1 MLNRSGI
8 TKTTATA
15 PTQILADVDNQF
27 AVGCIVPA
35 SMQTTA
41 NDGSR
46 KIIKAGTPLK
56 IDLSD
61 LQTPAA
67 APATDPATADGDT
80 ASDMN
85 AVLLHDVDVTAGN
98 ANGTALVFGFVN
110 LNRVDATT
118 VAKLKAGTF
127 GLVTFLK
134 A

>member
-27 AVGCIVPA
+27 AVGCVVPA
-35 SMQTTA
+35 TMQSTA

-46 KIIKAGTPLK
+46 KIVKAGTPLK
-56 IDLSD
+56 IDLSN
-61 LQTPAA
+61 LQTAAA
-67 APATDPATADGDT
+67 APTTDPATAST
-80 ASDMN
+80 STPSDMN

-110 LNRVDATT
+110 LNRIDETTAT
-118 VAKLKAGTF
+118 KLKAGTF
-127 GLVTFLK
+127 GLITFLK

>member
-8 TKTTATA
+8 NKTTAVA

-27 AVGCIVPA
+27 SVGCIVPA
-35 SMQTTA
+35 TMQTTA
-41 NDGSR
+41 NDGTR
-46 KIIKAGTPLK
+46 KIVKAGTPIK
-56 IDLSD
+56 IDLSN

-67 APATDPATADGDT
+67 APTTDPATASGAT

-85 AVLLHDVDVTAGN
+85 AVLLHDVDVTDGN

-110 LNRVDATT
+110 LNRVDTT
-118 VAKLKAGTF
+118 TAAKLKAGTF
-127 GLVTFLK
+127 GLVTFIK

>member
-8 TKTTATA
+8 KSTTGAA

-27 AVGCIVPA
+27 SVGCIVPA
-35 SMQTTA
+35 TMQATA
-41 NDGSR
+41 NDGTR
-46 KIIKAGTPLK
+46 KVVKAGTPIK
-56 IDLSD
+56 IDLSN

-67 APATDPATADGDT
+67 APTTDPATASGTT

-85 AVLLHDVDVTAGN
+85 AVLLHDVDVTDGN

-110 LNRVDATT
+110 LNRVDTT
-118 VAKLKAGTF
+118 TAAKLKAGTF

>member
-27 AVGCIVPA
+27 AVGCVIPA
-35 SMQTTA
+35 SMQATA

-46 KIIKAGTPLK
+46 KIVKAGTPLK
-56 IDLSD
+56 IDLSN
-61 LQTPAA
+61 LQTAAA
-67 APATDPATADGDT
+67 APTTDPATANGET
-80 ASDMN
+80 PSDMN
-85 AVLLHDVDVTAGN
+85 AVLLNDVDVTAGN

-110 LNRVDATT
+110 LNRIDTTT

-127 GLVTFLK
+127 GLITFLK

>member
-8 TKTTATA
+8 SKTTATA

-27 AVGCIVPA
+27 AVGCVVPA
-35 SMQTTA
+35 SMQATA

-46 KIIKAGTPLK
+46 KIVKAGTPLK
-56 IDLSD
+56 IDLSN

-67 APATDPATADGDT
+67 APTTNPAAASGTT

-110 LNRVDATT
+110 LNRIDETT

-127 GLVTFLK
+127 GLITFLK

>member
-8 TKTTATA
+8 KSTTGAA

-27 AVGCIVPA
+27 SVGCIVPA
-35 SMQTTA
+35 SMQATA
-41 NDGSR
+41 NDGAR
-46 KIIKAGTPLK
+46 KVVKAGTPLK
-56 IDLSD
+56 LDLSK
-61 LQTPAA
+61 LQTAAA
-67 APATDPATADGDT
+67 APTTDPATASGTT

-85 AVLLHDVDVTAGN
+85 AVLLHDVDVTDGN

-110 LNRVDATT
+110 LNRIDTT
-118 VAKLKAGTF
+118 TAAKLKAGTF

>member
-8 TKTTATA
+8 KSTTGAA

-27 AVGCIVPA
+27 SVGCIVP
-35 SMQTTA
+35 STMQATA
-41 NDGSR
+41 NDGTR
-46 KIIKAGTPLK
+46 KVVKAGTPLK
-56 IDLSD
+56 IDLSN
-61 LQTPAA
+61 LQTAAAAPTTNPAA
-67 APATDPATADGDT
+67 ASGAT

-85 AVLLHDVDVTAGN
+85 AVLLHDVDVTDGN

-110 LNRVDATT
+110 LNRIDTT
-118 VAKLKAGTF
+118 TAAKLKAGTF

>member
-8 TKTTATA
+8 KSTTGAA

-27 AVGCIVPA
+27 SVGCVVPA
-35 SMQTTA
+35 TMQSTA
-41 NDGSR
+41 NDGAR
-46 KIIKAGTPLK
+46 KVVKAGTPLK
-56 IDLSD
+56 IDLSN
-61 LQTPAA
+61 LQTAAAAPTTNPAA
-67 APATDPATADGDT
+67 ASGAT

-85 AVLLHDVDVTAGN
+85 AVLLHDVDVTGGN

-110 LNRVDATT
+110 LNRIDATT

>member
-8 TKTTATA
+8 NKTTAVA

-27 AVGCIVPA
+27 SVGCIVPA
-35 SMQTTA
+35 TMQSTA
-41 NDGSR
+41 NDGTR
-46 KIIKAGTPLK
+46 KIVKAGTPLK
-56 IDLSD
+56 IDLSN
-61 LQTPAA
+61 LQTAAA
-67 APATDPATADGDT
+67 APTTDPATASGTT

-85 AVLLHDVDVTAGN
+85 AVLLHDVDVTDGN

-110 LNRVDATT
+110 LNRVDTT
-118 VAKLKAGTF
+118 TAAKLKAGTF

>member
-8 TKTTATA
+8 NKTTATA

-27 AVGCIVPA
+27 SVGCIVPA
-35 SMQTTA
+35 TMQSTA
-41 NDGSR
+41 NDGTR
-46 KIIKAGTPLK
+46 KIVKAGTPIK
-56 IDLSD
+56 IDLSN

-67 APATDPATADGDT
+67 APTTDPATASGTT

-85 AVLLHDVDVTAGN
+85 AVLLHDVDVTDGN

-110 LNRVDATT
+110 LNRVDTT
-118 VAKLKAGTF
+118 TAAKLKAGTF

>member
-8 TKTTATA
+8 KSTTGAA

-27 AVGCIVPA
+27 SVGCIVPA
-35 SMQTTA
+35 SMQATA
-41 NDGSR
+41 NDGTR
-46 KIIKAGTPLK
+46 KVVKAGTPLK
-56 IDLSD
+56 IDLSN
-61 LQTPAA
+61 LQTAAA
-67 APATDPATADGDT
+67 APTTDPVTASGAT

-85 AVLLHDVDVTAGN
+85 AVLLHDVDVTDGN

-110 LNRVDATT
+110 LNRIDTT
-118 VAKLKAGTF
+118 TAAKLKAGTF

>member
-8 TKTTATA
+8 KSTTGAA

-27 AVGCIVPA
+27 SVGCVIP
-35 SMQTTA
+35 STMQATA
-41 NDGSR
+41 NDGTR
-46 KIIKAGTPLK
+46 KVVKAGTPLK
-56 IDLSD
+56 IDLSN
-61 LQTPAA
+61 LQTAAAAPTTNPAA
-67 APATDPATADGDT
+67 ASGAT

-85 AVLLHDVDVTAGN
+85 AVLLHDVDVTDGN

-110 LNRVDATT
+110 LNRIDTT
-118 VAKLKAGTF
+118 TAAKLKAGTF

>member
-8 TKTTATA
+8 SKTTATA

-27 AVGCIVPA
+27 AVGCVVPA
-35 SMQTTA
+35 SMQSTA

-46 KIIKAGTPLK
+46 KIVKAGTPLK
-56 IDLSD
+56 IDLSN
-61 LQTPAA
+61 LQAAAAAPTTNPAA
-67 APATDPATADGDT
+67 ASGTT

-110 LNRVDATT
+110 LNRIDATT
-118 VAKLKAGTF
+118 AAKLKAGTF
-127 GLVTFLK
+127 GLITFLK

>member
-35 SMQTTA
+35 TMQATA

-46 KIIKAGTPLK
+46 KIVKAGTPLK
-56 IDLSD
+56 IDLSN

-67 APATDPATADGDT
+67 APTTDPATASGET

-85 AVLLHDVDVTAGN
+85 AILLHDVDVTAGN
-98 ANGTALVFGFVN
+98 ANGSALVFGFVN

-127 GLVTFLK
+127 GLITFLK

>member
-27 AVGCIVPA
+27 AVGCVVPA
-35 SMQTTA
+35 TMQSTA

-46 KIIKAGTPLK
+46 KIVKAGTPLK
-56 IDLSD
+56 IDLSN
-61 LQTPAA
+61 LQTAAAAPTTNPAA
-67 APATDPATADGDT
+67 ASGTT

-118 VAKLKAGTF
+118 AAKLKAGTF
-127 GLVTFLK
+127 GLITFLK

>member
-8 TKTTATA
+8 KSTTGAA

-27 AVGCIVPA
+27 SVGCIVPA
-35 SMQTTA
+35 TMQSTA
-41 NDGSR
+41 NDGAR
-46 KIIKAGTPLK
+46 KVVKAGTPLK
-56 IDLSD
+56 IDLSN
-61 LQTPAA
+61 LQTAAAAPTTNPAA
-67 APATDPATADGDT
+67 ASGAT

-85 AVLLHDVDVTAGN
+85 AVLLHDVDVTDGN

-110 LNRVDATT
+110 LNRVDTT
-118 VAKLKAGTF
+118 TAAKLKAGTF

>member
-8 TKTTATA
+8 KSTTGAA

-27 AVGCIVPA
+27 SVGCIVP
-35 SMQTTA
+35 STMQATA
-41 NDGSR
+41 NDGTR
-46 KIIKAGTPLK
+46 KVVKAGTPLK
-56 IDLSD
+56 IDLSN
-61 LQTPAA
+61 LQTPAV
-67 APATDPATADGDT
+67 APTTDPATASGAT

-85 AVLLHDVDVTAGN
+85 AVLLHDVDVTDGN

-110 LNRVDATT
+110 LNRVDTTT

>member
-8 TKTTATA
+8 NKTAATA

-27 AVGCIVPA
+27 SVGCIVPA
-35 SMQTTA
+35 TMQPTA
-41 NDGSR
+41 NDGTR
-46 KIIKAGTPLK
+46 KIVKAGTPIK
-56 IDLSD
+56 IDLSN

-67 APATDPATADGDT
+67 APTTDPATASGAT

-85 AVLLHDVDVTAGN
+85 AVLLHDVDVTDGN

-110 LNRVDATT
+110 LNRVDTT
-118 VAKLKAGTF
+118 TAAKLKAGTF

>member
-8 TKTTATA
+8 TKTTAVA

-27 AVGCIVPA
+27 SVGCVVPA
-35 SMQTTA
+35 SMQATA
-41 NDGSR
+41 NEGTR
-46 KIIKAGTPLK
+46 KVVKAGTPLK
-56 IDLSD
+56 IDLSN
-61 LQTPAA
+61 LQADAA
-67 APATDPATADGDT
+67 APTTDPATASGST

-85 AVLLHDVDVTAGN
+85 AVLLHDVDVTGGK

-118 VAKLKAGTF
+118 AAKLKAGTF
-127 GLVTFLK
+127 GLITFLK

>member
-1 MLNRSGI
+1 MLNRSGV

-27 AVGCIVPA
+27 AVGCIVP
-35 SMQTTA
+35 STMQLTA

-46 KIIKAGTPLK
+46 KIVKAGTPLK
-56 IDLSD
+56 IDLSN

-67 APATDPATADGDT
+67 APTTNPAAASGET

-98 ANGTALVFGFVN
+98 ANGSALVFGFVN
-110 LNRVDATT
+110 INRIDATT
-118 VAKLKAGTF
+118 AAKLKAGTF
-127 GLVTFLK
+127 GLITFLK

>member
-27 AVGCIVPA
+27 AVGCVVP
-35 SMQTTA
+35 STMQTTA

-46 KIIKAGTPLK
+46 KIVKAGTPLK
-56 IDLSD
+56 IDLSN

-67 APATDPATADGDT
+67 APTTNPAAANGET

-98 ANGTALVFGFVN
+98 ANGTAIVFGFVN
-110 LNRVDATT
+110 LNRIDATT
-118 VAKLKAGTF
+118 AAKLKAGTF
-127 GLVTFLK
+127 GLLTFLK

>member
-27 AVGCIVPA
+27 AVGCVVPPT
-35 SMQTTA
+35 MQSTA

-46 KIIKAGTPLK
+46 KIVKAGTPLK
-56 IDLSD
+56 IDLSN

-67 APATDPATADGDT
+67 APTTNPATASGET

-85 AVLLHDVDVTAGN
+85 AILLHDVDVTAGN

-110 LNRVDATT
+110 LNRIDATT
-118 VAKLKAGTF
+118 AAKLKAGTF
-127 GLVTFLK
+127 GLITFLK

>member
-15 PTQILADVDNQF
+15 QTQILADVDNQF
-27 AVGCIVPA
+27 AVGCVVPA
-35 SMQTTA
+35 SMQATA

-46 KIIKAGTPLK
+46 KIVKAGTPLK
-56 IDLSD
+56 IDLSN
-61 LQTPAA
+61 LQTVAAAPTTNPAA
-67 APATDPATADGDT
+67 ASGET

-110 LNRVDATT
+110 LNRIDATT

-127 GLVTFLK
+127 GLITFLK

>member
-8 TKTTATA
+8 TKTTAVA

-27 AVGCIVPA
+27 SVGCVVPA
-35 SMQTTA
+35 TMQTSA
-41 NDGSR
+41 NDGTR
-46 KIIKAGTPLK
+46 KVVKAGTPLK
-56 IDLSD
+56 IDLSN

-67 APATDPATADGDT
+67 APTTDPATASTGT
-80 ASDMN
+80 PSDMN
-85 AVLLHDVDVTAGN
+85 AVLLHDVDVTDGN

-110 LNRVDATT
+110 LNRVDTT
-118 VAKLKAGTF
+118 TAAKLKAGTF

>member
-8 TKTTATA
+8 KSTTGAA

-27 AVGCIVPA
+27 SVGCIVPA

-41 NDGSR
+41 NDGTR
-46 KIIKAGTPLK
+46 KVVKAGTPLK
-56 IDLSD
+56 IDLSN
-61 LQTPAA
+61 LQTAA
-67 APATDPATADGDT
+67 VAPTTDPATASGTT

-85 AVLLHDVDVTAGN
+85 AVLLHDVDVTDGN

-110 LNRVDATT
+110 LNRIDTT
-118 VAKLKAGTF
+118 TAAKLKAGTF

>member
-56 IDLSD
+56 IDLSN

-127 GLVTFLK
+127 GLITFLK